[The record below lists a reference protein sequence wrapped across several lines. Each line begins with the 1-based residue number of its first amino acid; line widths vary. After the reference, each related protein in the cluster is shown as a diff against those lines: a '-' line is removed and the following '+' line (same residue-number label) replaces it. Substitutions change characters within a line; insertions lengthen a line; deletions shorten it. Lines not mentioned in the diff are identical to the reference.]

1 MAIDPSTQV
10 NASVI
15 LEKEIYEKLKEIAK
29 RNKRSVSK
37 QMAYWIELQLEIEE
51 KNNTSERK

>member
-15 LEKEIYEKLKEIAK
+15 LEKEIYGKLKEIAK

-51 KNNTSERK
+51 KNEKR